1 MQFKK
6 IKQNAKRVLKKHF
19 FRNIVITFIS
29 LLIIN
34 GGYSYVT
41 QSARSTANNRVVK
54 EVEKINKKSKSN
66 ADLLDDIEKNGKK
79 DVRYA
84 RAEVKGNTKN
94 LTNLLVN
101 ELTKSK
107 SFFLGFLNSINKV
120 IFKKNY
126 KLISILAL
134 LSVIYLLYIIL
145 IKYPIIIGKARYFL
159 EKNRFEDTKIEKL
172 FFAYRVKRQIHLSFS
187 LLLKNIYQALWNL
200 TIIGGI
206 VKRYSYFLVPYILA
220 ENPDIK
226 AKDAIRLSK
235 DMMNGYKFKVFLL
248 ELTLIP
254 WYLLG
259 FITVGLSDVLYFDAY
274 KECIYSSFYM
284 TLRKIYKKENKDA
297 LKLLNDEILDGKVTL
312 GCYPE
317 EKIEKRFKAPN
328 VLKGL
333 DFDRRYSITSLILL
347 FFTFSFIGWIWEVTL
362 HLVSDGV
369 FVNRGTMFGPWLPIY
384 GTGGILILVL
394 LKPFRKSHWLLFI
407 TAFILCGIVEYFT
420 GWYLETFKH
429 MKWWDYS
436 GYIFNIDG
444 RVCLE
449 GLIIFGLGGCAFTY
463 CLAPLIDNLYK
474 NINPNLKSTIC
485 LILILLFAV
494 DMVYSHFNP
503 NCGDGITS
511 KVLNICVNKKDKQ
524 IN

>member
-1 MQFKK
+1 
-6 IKQNAKRVLKKHF
+6 
-19 FRNIVITFIS
+19 
-29 LLIIN
+29 
-34 GGYSYVT
+34 
-41 QSARSTANNRVVK
+41 
-54 EVEKINKKSKSN
+54 
-66 ADLLDDIEKNGKK
+66 
-79 DVRYA
+79 
-84 RAEVKGNTKN
+84 
-94 LTNLLVN
+94 
-101 ELTKSK
+101 
-107 SFFLGFLNSINKV
+107 
-120 IFKKNY
+120 
-126 KLISILAL
+126 
-134 LSVIYLLYIIL
+134 
-145 IKYPIIIGKARYFL
+145 
-159 EKNRFEDTKIEKL
+159 
-172 FFAYRVKRQIHLSFS
+172 
-187 LLLKNIYQALWNL
+187 
-200 TIIGGI
+200 
-206 VKRYSYFLVPYILA
+206 
-220 ENPDIK
+220 
-226 AKDAIRLSK
+226 
-235 DMMNGYKFKVFLL
+235 MMNGYKFKLFLL

-394 LKPFRKSHWLLFI
+394 LKPFRKSPWLLFI